1 MEFNPAVRVLFID
14 DEPAMLHAIR
24 DYLTI
29 IHSLEV
35 DISDDPEEAIQSG
48 RLFSYDCLVVDYDMP
63 AIDGITLLKAIR
75 QIDPDIPVIVFTGKS
90 REEVV
95 IDAINNGADFYL
107 QKGGN
112 AEELFAEL
120 AHDIGKAARQF
131 RAERSLFESEQLY
144 RAVVEDQ
151 TEYICQMDP
160 KGIIS
165 FVNSMFAG
173 FLSREVTALIGMN
186 FFSFFGEE
194 GDVLKT
200 ALDICDPDNPVILGE
215 IRYHSQNG
223 SVSVI
228 HWTLRLLFDPSFEP
242 REILAVGRDI
252 SAQKE
257 VARQVSLQR
266 DLALELAMVSSV
278 GLVLELSLKSVIQL
292 TGMETGSV
300 YLRDRATG
308 MVRMMHECGPHR
320 RSMGQFME
328 MWQDDNIDV
337 LAILAGTSRYYSQTD
352 LTRYD
357 TPFLSMALVPVQRYD
372 EVTGW
377 FVLASDTITEVPIG
391 CRGSMETVV
400 SQIGNVIARIQ
411 AEDALRDALIES
423 EERYMQLS
431 ESSPDAIAILSADNQ
446 PIYLNPAALHLF
458 DVHSF
463 EEFMTQPSN
472 EYFDE
477 ASYSAVSEMLS
488 QSFSIRSPHSCEALM
503 RSISGREVFGE
514 LIAVPITQ
522 AGEDAI
528 LLIIRDKTEQRL
540 SEQALAESERHFREL
555 ADMLPEPVFETDES
569 GKITFCNRGAN
580 ALLGICGVE
589 DLIGRP
595 FMQFFG
601 AGDQDELFRVLDE
614 LQTDPAIRSGGFT
627 VQAKD
632 GEDRSVL
639 LSLSPII
646 RESAFAGVRG
656 VIVDITEMK
665 QYQKTLQRTI
675 DEKDVL
681 FRELHH
687 RVKNNMQVISS
698 LLQLQEEYIDDE
710 RVISAIHDC
719 EQRIASMA
727 LVHETL
733 YRSESLSDIPFAT
746 YLENLAGEVISSIA
760 TVRDIK
766 TEIIVGDIRFSLD
779 TVVTLGLIVNELM
792 VNSMKYAF
800 TSKGQGII
808 KVCMG
813 HEEGSYVLSYAD
825 DGVGLPPDFS
835 IDACNSL
842 GMRLVRVL
850 TRQLRGSIL
859 IGGAEGDIGARFTIR
874 FPDH

>member
-1 MEFNPAVRVLFID
+1 MGFDPVVRVLFID

-63 AIDGITLLKAIR
+63 DMDGITLLKAIR
-75 QIDPDIPVIVFTGKS
+75 QVDPDIPVIVFTGKS

-95 IDAINNGADFYL
+95 IEAINNGADFYL

-131 RAERSLFESEQLY
+131 RAERALLESEQLY

-151 TEYICQMDP
+151 TEFICQMDP
-160 KGIIS
+160 EGVIR
-165 FVNSMFAG
+165 FVNSAFAA
-173 FLSREVTALIGMN
+173 FLSRDVAELLGSDFFAL
-186 FFSFFGEE
+186 FGEE
-194 GDVLKT
+194 GENLK
-200 ALDICDPDNPVILGE
+200 AAPEICDPDNPVVHAE
-215 IRYHSQNG
+215 IRLILPDG
-223 SVSVI
+223 SPSVI

-257 VARQVSLQR
+257 VARQVSIQR

-278 GLVLELSLKSVIQL
+278 GLVLELSLKSAIQL

-300 YLRDRATG
+300 YLRERSTG
-308 MVRMMHECGPHR
+308 TVKMVHESGPHR
-320 RSMGQFME
+320 RSMSQFME
-328 MWQDDNIDV
+328 VWQNDNIDV

-352 LTRYD
+352 LSRYD
-357 TPFLSMALVPVQRYD
+357 TPFLSIALVPVQRYD

-377 FVLASDTITEVPIG
+377 FVLGSDAVNEVPVG
-391 CRGSMETVV
+391 CRGSLETVV

-431 ESSPDAIAILSADNQ
+431 ESSPDAIAILAADNR
-446 PIYLNPAALHLF
+446 PVYLNPAALNLF

-463 EEFMTQPSN
+463 EEFMTIPSN
-472 EYFDE
+472 EYYDE
-477 ASYSAVSEMLS
+477 ASYPAVMEMLS
-488 QSFSIRSPHSCEALM
+488 QSSSIRSPHSCEALM
-503 RSISGREVFGE
+503 RSRSGREVFGE

-522 AGEDAI
+522 AGDPAI

-555 ADMLPEPVFETDES
+555 ADMLPEPVFETDAV
-569 GKITFCNRGAN
+569 GKVTFCNRGAN
-580 ALLGICGVE
+580 ALLAVCGDE
-589 DLIGRP
+589 ALLGRP
-595 FMQFFG
+595 FMEFFSK
-601 AGDQDELFRVLDE
+601 GDQGDLMRVLNE
-614 LQTDPAIRSGGFT
+614 VRTDPAVRSGGFT
-627 VQAKD
+627 VQARE
-632 GEDRSVL
+632 GGDRSVL
-639 LSLSPII
+639 LSLSPIL
-646 RESAFAGVRG
+646 RDSVYNGVRG

-665 QYQKTLQRTI
+665 QYQETLQRTI

-698 LLQLQEEYIDDE
+698 LLQLQEEYIEDD
-710 RVISAIHDC
+710 RVISAIRDC

-733 YRSESLSDIPFAT
+733 YRSDSLSDIPFAT

-760 TVRDIK
+760 TVRDIR
-766 TEIIVGDIRFSLD
+766 TEIEVGDIRFSLD
-779 TVVTLGLIVNELM
+779 TVVTLGLIINELM

-800 TSKGQGII
+800 TGRGQGII
-808 KVCMG
+808 RVCMG
-813 HEEGSYVLSYAD
+813 HEEGSSVLTYAD

-850 TRQLRGSIL
+850 TRQLLGSIT
-859 IGGAEGDIGARFTIR
+859 IGGSEEPGARFTIR
-874 FPDH
+874 FPDR